1 MYICRNVNRILN
13 AKNRVNHLSPM
24 NPRVKNIIDWF
35 SIAIGALTILSNLI
49 VPDSCRL
56 GCMNKA
62 LLILSTVLAVMYLF
76 YAGWLYCFKR
86 ADFDWHLINGHFLR
100 KVCAIVV
107 LFPSLLTCVGNR
119 IIDNPDDLYFGSIPA
134 VMHDDS
140 TAVQPVSAAEPFL
153 DGQHSSKELR
163 PSIFWSTYLHY
174 INPGNPHTSSTV
186 EGRLWAVII
195 GIFGIFLMGG
205 LMVSSIVGWFS
216 DRKRMWADGTIR
228 YKLRFLGRNRFA
240 VVIGANEIAASV
252 IRNLFAAKKS
262 GKVNYK
268 SQGCNKYVILQTSR
282 KVEDVRAELQS
293 HLTEDQLKKVII
305 YSALRDSEE
314 EIENLHLRHA
324 TEIYVLGESTL
335 MDGGETYHD
344 ALNMSCVNLV
354 AKELQKFRDV
364 RQPKLD
370 AINKV
375 YDSIEGSITEI
386 KKWIDSNIK
395 SKTQESEGQTPVKSD
410 DKIKLFKR
418 LYVARK
424 LCKVMFDYQTTS
436 SIFQFSD
443 ISKQIKDNLIFI
455 PFNRYESWARKVIVE
470 GTDGTFDYMPLEG
483 RGFSKDS
490 SEFAHL
496 VIVGMSKM
504 GISMGVQALLQAH
517 YLNSD
522 SARTRITFID
532 TNADKEMAFFK
543 GRYANMFELIR
554 TRYIDTTAPACSPS
568 TAKTPVYSGDW
579 EDPVAEYGSKWS
591 HLTEDGKNFLDV
603 EIEFIKG
610 SLESDQVRECLK
622 TITSDAKARV
632 TIAICLTF
640 THQAIA
646 AALYMP
652 IEVYRSK
659 RLHQVW
665 VYQRES
671 DAIMSALI
679 NDKNDLRYS
688 KVRPF
693 GMVYGE
699 YMNDRTLYLKA
710 LLVNI
715 AYDIAKGDNKAGW
728 PKDLTVKKD
737 PAYVAARDSWN
748 KLSVDKTWSNKYF
761 ADSIY
766 IKIRSMLLD
775 TKLCENE
782 NCNVAGFDDLVCRKP
797 MYTSQQSVKALL
809 KLRYNATLKAIEHA
823 IENHKDEL
831 AVCEHNRW
839 NLQQLLLGYS
849 PCDKDLD
856 HIFELINSKSD
867 SAEYNKLYAEW
878 REKNLYSRSYNKKI
892 DKDVKECS
900 LRIHPNICSFAHLD
914 RVDSGAKPYDS
925 ILNAAIPIIIDLVDG
940 YEIKSEKNE
949 K

>member
-1 MYICRNVNRILN
+1 
-13 AKNRVNHLSPM
+13 M

-62 LLILSTVLAVMYLF
+62 LLIFSTVLAVMYLF

-107 LFPSLLTCVGNR
+107 LFPSLLTIAGNACMES
-119 IIDNPDDLYFGSIPA
+119 PDDLYYNALPFEVS
-134 VMHDDS
+134 DS
-140 TAVQPVSAAEPFL
+140 AKVVSVPEQLSPNM
-153 DGQHSSKELR
+153 
-163 PSIFWSTYLHY
+163 FWNTYLHF
-174 INPGNPHTSSTV
+174 INPGNPHMSSTV
-186 EGRLWAVII
+186 SGRISAVLI
-195 GIFGIFLMGG
+195 GMFGIFLLGG
-205 LMVSSIVGWFS
+205 LLVSSIVGWFEN
-216 DRKRMWADGTIR
+216 RKKSWADGSIR
-228 YKLRFLGRNRFA
+228 YKLRFLGKNKFA

-252 IRNLFAAKKS
+252 IRNLFSSRKS
-262 GKVNYK
+262 REVNYK
-268 SQGCNKYVILQTSR
+268 SRGKNDYVVLQTQR
-282 KVEDVRAELQS
+282 KVEEVRAELMS
-293 HLTEDQLKKVII
+293 HLTEDELKKVII
-305 YSALRDSEE
+305 YNALRDSEE
-314 EIENLHLRHA
+314 EIEKLHLRHA

-335 MDGGETYHD
+335 IDGGETYHD

-364 RQPKLD
+364 RQPEFD

-470 GTDGTFDYMPLEG
+470 GTDGTFDYMTLEG
-483 RGFSKDS
+483 SGFEKDS

-504 GISMGVQALLQAH
+504 GIAMGVQALLQAH

-522 SARTRITFID
+522 KARTRITFID

-554 TRYIDTTAPACSPS
+554 TRYIDTTAPMSS
-568 TAKTPVYSGDW
+568 KIPVYSGYW
-579 EDPVAEYGSKWS
+579 KDPVAESGSEWA
-591 HLTEDGKNFLDV
+591 HLTENGKNFLDV

-622 TITSDAKARV
+622 TITTDQNARV
-632 TIAICLTF
+632 TIAMCLTF

-652 IEVYRSK
+652 VEVYKSD
-659 RLHQVW
+659 RLQQVW

-671 DAIMSALI
+671 DAIISALI
-679 NDKNDLRYS
+679 SDREDLRYS
-688 KVRPF
+688 KIRPF

-699 YMNDRTLYLKA
+699 YMSDSSLYLKG
-710 LLVNI
+710 LLVNYAYCVKDVTDNSAWPENI
-715 AYDIAKGDNKAGW
+715 ADKGDPKAEEARNLW
-728 PKDLTVKKD
+728 RDLNVTQM
-737 PAYVAARDSWN
+737 
-748 KLSVDKTWSNKYF
+748 WSNKYY

-766 IKIRSMLLD
+766 TKIRNIISH
-775 TKLCENE
+775 TSLCGNT
-782 NCNVAGFDDLVCRKP
+782 NCNVSGSDDKICGNM
-797 MYTSQQSVKALL
+797 MYSSQRSVKELL
-809 KLRYNATLKAIEHA
+809 KMRYDETIGCIAKAIE
-823 IENHKDEL
+823 EHKEEL

-839 NLQQLLLGYS
+839 NIQQLLLGYS

-856 HIFELINSKSD
+856 DIFRKINNKSD
-867 SAEYNKLYAEW
+867 SDLI
-878 REKNLYSRSYNKKI
+878 NKKYADWRVRNLHSKHYSKSI
-892 DKDVKECS
+892 KNDVKECA
-900 LRIHPNICSFAHLD
+900 LRIHPNICSYKHLD
-914 RVDSGAKPYDS
+914 IVDSDAKPYDS
-925 ILNAAIPIIIDLVDG
+925 MLNAAIPKIIELVDG
-940 YEIKSEKNE
+940 YGLKPKKDE
-949 K
+949 

>member
-1 MYICRNVNRILN
+1 MNTFIDKIKKLVDWAAIILGAVSIICN
-13 AKNRVNHLSPM
+13 
-24 NPRVKNIIDWF
+24 
-35 SIAIGALTILSNLI
+35 LTIDDNSICTKLYVIAAAMAFCYI
-49 VPDSCRL
+49 V
-56 GCMNKA
+56 
-62 LLILSTVLAVMYLF
+62 
-76 YAGWLYCFKR
+76 YAGWLYILKR

-134 VMHDDS
+134 VVRDDS

-186 EGRLWAVII
+186 GGRLWAVII

-252 IRNLFAAKKS
+252 IRNLFT
-262 GKVNYK
+262 GKLKGQVNYK
-268 SQGCNKYVILQTSR
+268 SKGCNDYVILQTSR
-282 KVEDVRAELQS
+282 KVEDVRAELMS
-293 HLTEDQLKKVII
+293 HLTEDELRKVII

-314 EIENLHLRHA
+314 EIEKLHLRHA

-375 YDSIEGSITEI
+375 YDDIEKFITKI
-386 KKWIDSNIK
+386 KKWIDSKLQKCKELIK
-395 SKTQESEGQTPVKSD
+395 KCKEQTKENQDKSSKKSD
-410 DKIKLFKR
+410 DQIKIFNR
-418 LYVARK
+418 QYVARK
-424 LCKVMFDYQTTS
+424 VCKVMFDYQTTS

-443 ISKQIKDNLIFI
+443 ISELIKDNLIFI

-483 RGFSKDS
+483 SGFEKGSY
-490 SEFAHL
+490 EFAHL

-504 GISMGVQALLQAH
+504 GIAMGVQALLQAH

-522 SARTRITFID
+522 KARTRITFID

-554 TRYIDTTAPACSPS
+554 TRYIDTTAPLSS
-568 TAKTPVYSGDW
+568 GIPVYSGYW
-579 EDPVAEYGSKWS
+579 KDPVAESGSKWA
-591 HLTEDGKNFLDV
+591 HLTENGKNFLDV

-622 TITSDAKARV
+622 TITTDQNARV
-632 TIAICLTF
+632 TIAMCLTF

-652 IEVYRSK
+652 VEVYKSD
-659 RLHQVW
+659 RLQQVW

-671 DAIMSALI
+671 DAIISALI
-679 NDKNDLRYS
+679 SDRKDLRYS
-688 KVRPF
+688 KIRPF

-699 YMNDRTLYLKA
+699 YMSDSSLYLKG
-710 LLVNI
+710 LLVNY
-715 AYDIAKGDNKAGW
+715 AYCVKDVTDKNAWPENIVDKGDPKAEEARNFW
-728 PKDLTVKKD
+728 RDLNVTQM
-737 PAYVAARDSWN
+737 
-748 KLSVDKTWSNKYF
+748 WSNKYY

-766 IKIRSMLLD
+766 TKIRNIISH
-775 TKLCENE
+775 TSLCGNT
-782 NCNVAGFDDLVCRKP
+782 NCNVSGSDDKVCGNM
-797 MYTSQQSVKALL
+797 MYSSQRSVKELL
-809 KLRYNATLKAIEHA
+809 KLRYDETIGCIAKALEEHK
-823 IENHKDEL
+823 EEL

-839 NLQQLLLGYS
+839 NIQQLLLGYS

-856 HIFELINSKSD
+856 DIFRKINNESDSDLINKQYADWRVRNLHSKHYSKSI
-867 SAEYNKLYAEW
+867 
-878 REKNLYSRSYNKKI
+878 KN
-892 DKDVKECS
+892 DVKECA

-914 RVDSGAKPYDS
+914 VVDKGAKPYDAK
-925 ILNAAIPIIIDLVDG
+925 LNSAIPVIIALVDG
-940 YEIKSEKNE
+940 YGLKTEKNE
-949 K
+949 I

>member
-1 MYICRNVNRILN
+1 MYICRIHKNLNILTETITI
-13 AKNRVNHLSPM
+13 M
-24 NPRVKNIIDWF
+24 NTFIDKIKKLVDWAAIILGAV
-35 SIAIGALTILSNLI
+35 SIICNLTIDDNSICTKLYWIAAAVALCYI
-49 VPDSCRL
+49 V
-56 GCMNKA
+56 
-62 LLILSTVLAVMYLF
+62 
-76 YAGWLYCFKR
+76 YAGWLYILKR
-86 ADFDWHLINGHFLR
+86 SDFDWHLINGHFLR
-100 KVCAIVV
+100 KVVAIVI
-107 LFPSLLTCVGNR
+107 LFPSMLTVAVSLN
-119 IIDNPDDLYFGSIPA
+119 IKNPDHLFYDSVQPEYP
-134 VMHDDS
+134 DS
-140 TAVQPVSAAEPFL
+140 TDVQQGSDDL
-153 DGQHSSKELR
+153 K

-174 INPGNPHTSSTV
+174 INPGNPHMSSTAV
-186 EGRLWAVII
+186 GRVWAVFI

-205 LMVSSIVGWFS
+205 LMVSSIVGWFG
-216 DRKRMWADGTIR
+216 DRKKMWADGTIR
-228 YKLRFLGRNRFA
+228 YTLRFLGRNRFA

-252 IRNLFAAKKS
+252 IRNLFSSRKS
-262 GKVNYK
+262 REVNYK
-268 SQGCNKYVILQTSR
+268 SRGKNDYVVLQTQR
-282 KVEDVRAELQS
+282 KVEEVRAELMS
-293 HLTEDQLKKVII
+293 HLTEDELKKVII
-305 YSALRDSEE
+305 YNALRDSEE
-314 EIENLHLRHA
+314 EIEKLHLRHA

-364 RQPKLD
+364 RQPQFD
-370 AINKV
+370 SINKV

-395 SKTQESEGQTPVKSD
+395 SKTQESEGQTSVKAD

-443 ISKQIKDNLIFI
+443 ISQLIKDNLIFI

-483 RGFSKDS
+483 SGFEKDS
-490 SEFAHL
+490 YEFAHL

-504 GISMGVQALLQAH
+504 GIAMGVQALLQAH

-522 SARTRITFID
+522 KARTRITFID

-554 TRYIDTTAPACSPS
+554 TRYIDTTAPLSS
-568 TAKTPVYSGDW
+568 KIPVYSGYW
-579 EDPVAEYGSKWS
+579 KDPVAESGSKWA
-591 HLTEDGKNFLDV
+591 HLTENGKNFLDV

-622 TITSDAKARV
+622 TITTDQNARV
-632 TIAICLTF
+632 TIAMCLTF

-652 IEVYRSK
+652 VEVYKSD
-659 RLHQVW
+659 RLQQVW

-671 DAIMSALI
+671 DAIISALI
-679 NDKNDLRYS
+679 SDRKDLRYS
-688 KVRPF
+688 KIRPF

-699 YMNDRTLYLKA
+699 YMSDSSLYLKG
-710 LLVNI
+710 LLVNY
-715 AYDIAKGDNKAGW
+715 AYWVKDVTDKNAWPENIVDKGD
-728 PKDLTVKKD
+728 PKSEE
-737 PAYVAARDSWN
+737 ARELWRGLN
-748 KLSVDKTWSNKYF
+748 VTQMWSNKYY

-766 IKIRSMLLD
+766 TKIRNIITHTS
-775 TKLCENE
+775 LCGNID
-782 NCNVAGFDDLVCRKP
+782 CDVSGSDDKVCGNM
-797 MYTSQQSVKALL
+797 MYSSQRSVKELL
-809 KLRYNATLKAIEHA
+809 KLRYDETIDRIAKALEEHK
-823 IENHKDEL
+823 EDL

-839 NLQQLLLGYS
+839 NIQQLLLGYS

-856 HIFELINSKSD
+856 DIFRKINKKSD
-867 SAEYNKLYAEW
+867 PDVINKQYADW
-878 REKNLYSRSYNKKI
+878 RERNLHSKHYSKIIKN
-892 DKDVKECS
+892 DVKECA

-914 RVDSGAKPYDS
+914 VVDKEAKPYDAK
-925 ILNAAIPIIIDLVDG
+925 LNSAIPVIIDLVDG
-940 YEIKSEKNE
+940 YGLKSEKNE